1 MNKLEQYLNLA
12 SRAYYSG
19 SPIIGDDQF
28 DRLAE
33 SIGYNAVGAKQHG
46 NVERHVYQM
55 YSLQKYYEDE
65 DQKRPLDGISDIVT
79 TAKLDGAAISLL
91 YVDGTLVRALTR
103 GDGTEGQLI
112 TDKIL
117 SHTGL
122 VPHTIPIS
130 GIYQVTGEIVAPSY
144 IENARNYAA
153 GSLNLKDS
161 TEFSTRAV
169 SFFAYG
175 AQPSVTTTYRKE
187 LDVLK
192 QYGFNVIS
200 EPDLDK
206 VYPCDGLVFRVNDTQ
221 VFQDLGYTAKHPRGA
236 YAKKERQAHVE
247 TTLLAV
253 EWQVGKSGKVTPVA
267 ILEPVYIGDA
277 LVSRATLNNPGFIE
291 MLDLQIGDRVA
302 VIRSGEIIP
311 CILHKVDA
319 WIFGL
324 GQEKFSL
331 VISNLI

>member
-19 SPIIGDDQF
+19 SPIINDDQF

-65 DQKRPLDGISDIVT
+65 DQKRPLEGISDIVT

-122 VPHTIPIS
+122 VPHTIPLS

-153 GSLNLKDS
+153 GSLN
-161 TEFSTRAV
+161 
-169 SFFAYG
+169 
-175 AQPSVTTTYRKE
+175 
-187 LDVLK
+187 
-192 QYGFNVIS
+192 
-200 EPDLDK
+200 
-206 VYPCDGLVFRVNDTQ
+206 
-221 VFQDLGYTAKHPRGA
+221 
-236 YAKKERQAHVE
+236 
-247 TTLLAV
+247 
-253 EWQVGKSGKVTPVA
+253 
-267 ILEPVYIGDA
+267 
-277 LVSRATLNNPGFIE
+277 
-291 MLDLQIGDRVA
+291 
-302 VIRSGEIIP
+302 
-311 CILHKVDA
+311 
-319 WIFGL
+319 
-324 GQEKFSL
+324 
-331 VISNLI
+331 

>member
-1 MNKLEQYLNLA
+1 MNKLEQYLNVA
-12 SRAYYSG
+12 SRAYYAGTPVIS
-19 SPIIGDDQF
+19 DAQF
-28 DRLAE
+28 DQLAD

-46 NVERHVYQM
+46 NVEKHVYQM

-65 DQKRPLDGISDIVT
+65 NQKRPLEGINNIIT

-91 YVDGTLVRALTR
+91 YVDGNLVRALTR
-103 GDGTEGQLI
+103 GDGTEGQII

-122 VPHTIPIS
+122 VPHTIPLT
-130 GIYQVTGEIVAPSY
+130 GIIQVTGEIVAPNH
-144 IENARNYAA
+144 IENSRNYAA
-153 GSLNLKDS
+153 GALNLKSVDD
-161 TEFSTRAV
+161 FKTRAL

-175 AQPSVTTTYRKE
+175 AQPAITTTYRQD
-187 LDVLK
+187 LDILK

-206 VYPCDGLVFRVNDTQ
+206 IYPCDGVVFRVNDNQ
-221 VFQDLGYTAKHPRGA
+221 LFQELGYTAKHPRGA
-236 YAKKERQAHVE
+236 YARKERAQHVE
-247 TTLLAV
+247 TKLIDV

-267 ILEPVYIGDA
+267 ILDPIYIGDA

-291 MLDLQIGDRVA
+291 MLDLQIGDTVA

-319 WIFGL
+319 
-324 GQEKFSL
+324 
-331 VISNLI
+331 